1 MNTEI
6 HTIVNQ
12 LTVAKEFYYKGRPIL
27 ADHEFDQLEE
37 KLRQLDPNNSYF
49 KIVGTTGERGVKV
62 KHTIP
67 MGSLDQVDNI
77 DQINKWIGSN
87 NDQEIIFSDKLDG
100 NSVAIYYDCDG
111 YFEAAVTRGDGIE
124 GLDITRHLRRMF
136 DSRQNNS
143 PLPKIVGIDGLV
155 VRCEAIIRKDLFN
168 NHVTGYKNP
177 RNYVAG
183 QLNRAVADQTFID
196 YVDLVVFDSNLVG
209 NKTDTLNKLKSM
221 GFNVVTYGTV
231 KPQMDFETC
240 LLTRKDFS
248 PYELD
253 GLVLEFDNKE
263 VRSKLGFDHLN
274 PKFSVKYKINV
285 NFVQT
290 EVVDVEW
297 NISKDG
303 YAKPVLI
310 FDPVD
315 LNGVTISRCTGFNAK
330 FITDNVIGP
339 GAIIEVTRSGD
350 VIPFCAKV
358 ISPANQPA
366 LPEDYR
372 DNYHWSETGVDLIA
386 NELPEQS
393 MIMQL
398 VDFFSGIDAPLLKEG
413 NITSLYEAGYTS
425 ELSIIKASEEELIA
439 VLGENGTKVFVGL
452 RDRLNGIDEY
462 ILAGSLSFFGRGIGR
477 RKIKKLAET
486 YGSIQN
492 LTYQQIVA
500 VDGFESKSAQ
510 KVENGLPKYKKFLED
525 AGDHLT
531 INVYKKVDGDLNLV
545 AVCFTGVRSK
555 DLEKKIQDRG
565 GKVTSSITKE
575 TTHLVAKDP
584 LGKSGKLDKAR
595 AAGVKIIS
603 LDQAEEYWG

>member
-100 NSVAIYYDCDG
+100 NSVAIYYDIDG

-124 GLDITRHLRRMF
+124 GLDITRHVRRMF

-143 PLPKIVGIDGLV
+143 PLPKAVGIDGLV

-253 GLVLEFDNKE
+253 GLVLEFNNKE
-263 VRSKLGFDHLN
+263 VRSRLGFTNLN
-274 PKFSVKYKINV
+274 PNFSVKYKINV

-310 FDPVD
+310 FDPID

-330 FITDNVIGP
+330 FIIDNKIGP
-339 GAIIEVTRSGD
+339 GAVIEVTRSGD
-350 VIPFCAKV
+350 VIPKCERV
-358 ISPANQPA
+358 ISGM
-366 LPEDYR
+366 PE
-372 DNYHWSETGVDLIA
+372 EKLI
-386 NELPEQS
+386 
-393 MIMQL
+393 QL
-398 VDFFSGIDAPLLKEG
+398 
-413 NITSLYEAGYTS
+413 
-425 ELSIIKASEEELIA
+425 
-439 VLGENGTKVFVGL
+439 
-452 RDRLNGIDEY
+452 
-462 ILAGSLSFFGRGIGR
+462 
-477 RKIKKLAET
+477 
-486 YGSIQN
+486 
-492 LTYQQIVA
+492 
-500 VDGFESKSAQ
+500 GF
-510 KVENGLPKYKKFLED
+510 
-525 AGDHLT
+525 
-531 INVYKKVDGDLNLV
+531 
-545 AVCFTGVRSK
+545 
-555 DLEKKIQDRG
+555 
-565 GKVTSSITKE
+565 
-575 TTHLVAKDP
+575 
-584 LGKSGKLDKAR
+584 
-595 AAGVKIIS
+595 
-603 LDQAEEYWG
+603 